1 MYRAAPRLPMQ
12 VYMAPRLYISG
23 PLFLIAG
30 KPTIRPVLKRNVAAV
45 TRPFVLP
52 RVGGRRAAGYIFCL
66 ELEESECM
74 YIYKRER
81 EGEERERESERDPQ
95 NNCSLDE
102 MRGLT
107 RFGAYE
113 RPRATQFDVLLWSK
127 WDESTIDACVCRPL
141 APIDFAAC
149 RWLFRSLAPPPPLS
163 PSFSRNRLSWMEE
176 VVFAFLSRRIAFF
189 QWVRKWH
196 LFVTANEDSR
206 HRYVFW
212 NCSEQIGNRTMYLF
226 AKDLYSNMAFKTRIF
241 ERERERV
248 CNNIHI

>member
-66 ELEESECM
+66 ELKERIRARRSEGESE
-74 YIYKRER
+74 
-81 EGEERERESERDPQ
+81 GDPQ

-107 RFGAYE
+107 LGAYE
-113 RPRATQFDVLLWSK
+113 RPRATQFDVLL
-127 WDESTIDACVCRPL
+127 
-141 APIDFAAC
+141 
-149 RWLFRSLAPPPPLS
+149 
-163 PSFSRNRLSWMEE
+163 
-176 VVFAFLSRRIAFF
+176 
-189 QWVRKWH
+189 
-196 LFVTANEDSR
+196 
-206 HRYVFW
+206 
-212 NCSEQIGNRTMYLF
+212 
-226 AKDLYSNMAFKTRIF
+226 
-241 ERERERV
+241 
-248 CNNIHI
+248 